1 MASLFTPSRAPLD
14 LRFLEGKGLRS
25 RPEPQG
31 VEGRKVHEAALEA
44 CRHWMRRGEVF
55 LTHGDVP
62 LLVSVYAG
70 ESLHYQFADA
80 SAAAGR
86 EIVAFAQGILRGQ
99 AQPASAEMM
108 DLADRAAR
116 QCAERDGE
124 DIRAW
129 AEKLAGDV
137 GDCTD

>member
-1 MASLFTPSRAPLD
+1 MASLFTPSRATRG
-14 LRFLEGKGLRS
+14 LRLLERGGLRS

-31 VEGRKVHEAALEA
+31 VEGRKVHAAALEA
-44 CRHWMRRGEVF
+44 CHHWMQRGEVF
-55 LTHGDVP
+55 LTHGDAP

-70 ESLHYQFADA
+70 ECLQHQFADA

-99 AQPASAEMM
+99 AQAVSADMM

-124 DIRAW
+124 DVRAW